1 MTHTHCE
8 SGQRCQTCH
17 MPLIHQANRQ
27 MGESSTSIGQ
37 YVRGLPRDFGFTD
50 VDGVV
55 MRGNTMRIIEHKWDH
70 SSMSSSQYEALE
82 WFARLLDLA
91 VQAGWLSPESGV
103 YILRTGINPEYPSV
117 FTAGRITKL
126 IPGQSEDRFTVDE
139 IGIQQL
145 MSGQPITTNARQL
158 TL

>member
-1 MTHTHCE
+1 MEQHFDRWHHQVDYSPFKGNAPILKRGITPTHNVNE
-8 SGQRCQTCH
+8 
-17 MPLIHQANRQ
+17 
-27 MGESSTSIGQ
+27 
-37 YVRGLPRDFGFTD
+37 YGLTL
-50 VDGVV
+50 
-55 MRGNTMRIIEHKWDH
+55 MRTT
-70 SSMSSSQYEALE
+70 
-82 WFARLLDLA
+82 ARLLDLA

-103 YILRTGINPEYPSV
+103 YILRTGINPEYPSA